1 MARVR
6 TKGVNP
12 HGWEEK
18 SRQEKAGG
26 QEKEEITSRSDFFVG
41 QKAARAE
48 IGACRFFPRRGWGS
62 YATASAE

>member
-18 SRQEKAGG
+18 SRQEKAGD
-26 QEKEEITSRSDFFVG
+26 QEKEEITSRSASSDKKSGTHRHRCVPLLCCA
-41 QKAARAE
+41 KA
-48 IGACRFFPRRGWGS
+48 GT